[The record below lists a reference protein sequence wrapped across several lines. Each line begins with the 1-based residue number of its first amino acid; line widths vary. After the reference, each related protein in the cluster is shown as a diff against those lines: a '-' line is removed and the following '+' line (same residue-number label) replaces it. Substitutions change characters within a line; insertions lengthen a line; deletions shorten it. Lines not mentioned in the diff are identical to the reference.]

1 MTEKLLRDVI
11 KEAKEK
17 KQLGI
22 VIWSSWTTW
31 ENMGQGNKEVEE
43 NTVAVRS
50 RGNVENET
58 INADE
63 FVAKIKEE
71 VENKSK

>member
-1 MTEKLLRDVI
+1 MLV
-11 KEAKEK
+11 
-17 KQLGI
+17 
-22 VIWSSWTTW
+22 V
-31 ENMGQGNKEVEE
+31 GNKEVEE